1 MTVEHKQTLKEDL
14 IIRSIKILD
23 FAFIIPIYTS
33 GAIFAAIMLDRYV
46 YKHIKIINKDKIQEE
61 TDFQLLANIVII
73 LFINVVTAYI
83 LRNLLQKIPFPLDNK
98 YGFKH
103 MKVTEVR
110 SGSIIMM
117 ILLIF
122 SNEIRIN
129 IQELQRRFSNRTK

>member
-1 MTVEHKQTLKEDL
+1 MSVEHKQTLKEDL

-23 FAFIIPIYTS
+23 FAFIIPIYTI

-61 TDFQLLANIVII
+61 SDFQLLANIVII
-73 LFINVVTAYI
+73 LFINVLTAYI

-129 IQELQRRFSNRTK
+129 IQELQRRFSKTSK